1 MINSSEK
8 CCSPFT
14 CSSLS
19 TVEGGGVLPGEGREE
34 RGEGEGKRREGGVR
48 DGEERKGL
56 SPKGHNYIHSAKASA
71 PSYDKHV

>member
-19 TVEGGGVLPGEGREE
+19 TVEGGRGLAWRREG
-34 RGEGEGKRREGGVR
+34 GKRREGGVR
-48 DGEERKGL
+48 DGEEIKGL
-56 SPKGHNYIHSAKASA
+56 SPKGHNYIHSAKAFA

>member
-19 TVEGGGVLPGEGREE
+19 TVGGAGSCLEKGGRKEGRGKE
-34 RGEGEGKRREGGVR
+34 R
-48 DGEERKGL
+48 GEERKGL
-56 SPKGHNYIHSAKASA
+56 SAKSHNYIHSAKVSASVMT
-71 PSYDKHV
+71 SMYDYVFLCNE

>member
-19 TVEGGGVLPGEGREE
+19 TVEGGGVLPGEGRGKE
-34 RGEGEGKRREGGVR
+34 RGGGVR
-48 DGEERKGL
+48 DGGRERGKGRFKSQNL
-56 SPKGHNYIHSAKASA
+56 ITIFIVQRFFA